1 MTKARAN
8 ATAEAAKG
16 DIRVGSGTNATS
28 VLGVGTNG
36 QALVANSGATTGLNW
51 ATPTDTTK
59 VPLSTVTAK
68 GDLIAAT
75 ASGAVSNLAVGTN
88 GQVLTAASGQTTGLQ
103 WATPVSGSMT
113 SIATGTFSGASTTIS
128 SIPQTYVSL
137 YMIIRGIYS
146 TTAADI
152 SISINGSANAYY
164 TAINA
169 GNIVA
174 YNAANI
180 VSISTSNGATAAHL
194 GAMCFVINDYT
205 NTTYGKSFQLYGVLR
220 AANYLNISNF
230 GTWANAAAVTSIV
243 ISQGTALSGGT
254 YTLYGVN

>member
-28 VLGVGTNG
+28 VLG
-36 QALVANSGATTGLNW
+36 
-51 ATPTDTTK
+51 
-59 VPLSTVTAK
+59 
-68 GDLIAAT
+68 
-75 ASGAVSNLAVGTN
+75 VGTN

-164 TAINA
+164 NAINA
-169 GNIVA
+169 GNIT
-174 YNAANI
+174 AANATNI
-180 VSISTSNGATAAHL
+180 ASILTSDGATVANL
-194 GAMCFVINDYT
+194 GAMCLVINDYT

-220 AANYLNISNF
+220 PVNNKQFSNF

-243 ISQGTALSGGT
+243 VTQGTALSGGT